1 MCRMRGA
8 CPDSTAGRAEQ
19 VMARVMVT
27 GGTGVLGRAV
37 VPLLL
42 ADGHEVRVL
51 TRLPAAQVPE
61 GARRI
66 VRDLA
71 RGDGLDAAVDGAQ
84 VVVQLASPPFRPARV
99 DVGGDKTLIEAIR
112 PCGGG
117 PHPV

>member
-1 MCRMRGA
+1 MCRMGGA
-8 CPDSTAGRAEQ
+8 CPDSAAGRAEQ
-19 VMARVMVT
+19 VMARVMV
-27 GGTGVLGRAV
+27 TGVLGRAV

-66 VRDLA
+66 VGDLA

-84 VVVQLASPPFRPARV
+84 VVVHLASQPFRPARV